1 GPRCGSCRRGP
12 RAATRLRTSPCHPA
26 EVERNRTTPVPDLP
40 TTRSSTM
47 VRIPKSFVVLLAVAL
62 MLAFAGVALA
72 DEAKGTFQAAAGKD
86 VVVTVGGKDATFVMG
101 DTCKVTIGGAAGKVT
116 DLKKGDEVTV
126 TYQKQ
131 GDKLVASEIAKK

>member
-1 GPRCGSCRRGP
+1 
-12 RAATRLRTSPCHPA
+12 
-26 EVERNRTTPVPDLP
+26 
-40 TTRSSTM
+40 M
-47 VRIPKSFVVLLAVAL
+47 VRIPKSFVCLLAVAL

-72 DEAKGTFQAAAGKD
+72 DEAKGTFQSATGKD
-86 VVVTVGGKDATFVMG
+86 VVVTVGGKDATFTMG

-126 TYQKQ
+126 TYKKE